1 MKKLILIGAAV
12 VVLVVVLV
20 LVVGVSKLGP
30 MIKYGVNTY
39 GPTITNTEVH
49 VGDVRVSLFS
59 GTAEL
64 KDFSLGNP
72 PGFKSPEA
80 LKVGTVLVD
89 VDEGSIVTD
98 IIIVERIE
106 VLRPEITYE
115 RSRHRDN
122 FKAILKGMK
131 GTQPAGKGP
140 EAQTK
145 KTGTGK
151 KLLIREFVVK
161 EGKVNVAISAAGEK
175 SLSTDLPDIYLTNLG
190 GGNAGATPGEVV
202 KEMLTALYGRIT
214 SGAVT
219 GAVNQGLK
227 ELGLEAGAAEGGAKK
242 GLGEVT
248 DTFKG
253 IFGGK

>member
-1 MKKLILIGAAV
+1 MKKLILIGTAV
-12 VVLVVVLV
+12 VVVVVLV

-30 MIKYGVNTY
+30 MIKHGVNTY

-72 PGFKSPEA
+72 PEFKSPEA
-80 LKVGTVLVD
+80 LKVGAVLVD
-89 VDEGSIVTD
+89 IDERSIATD
-98 IIIVERIE
+98 TIVIERIE

-115 RSRHRDN
+115 RGKHRDN

-131 GTQPAGKGP
+131 GTQPAGNGP

-161 EGKVNVAISAAGEK
+161 EGKVNVAMSAAGGK
-175 SLSTDLPDIYLTNLG
+175 SLSTDLPDIHLTNLG
-190 GGNAGATPGEVV
+190 GGKEGATPEEVV
-202 KEMLTALYGRIT
+202 KEMLTALYGQIT
-214 SGAVT
+214 SGVAMNT
-219 GAVNQGLK
+219 VNQGLK
-227 ELGLEAGAAEGGAKK
+227 ELGLGANAVKEGTKED
-242 GLGEVT
+242 LGGVT
-248 DTFKG
+248 DTLKG
-253 IFGGK
+253 VFGGK